1 MVANPFAGDLN
12 QPVNV
17 RYRLVRHNS
26 RPTASHP
33 AFKDLTAAELAIAQK
48 WYDEAHTEMTESDER
63 EANRAKAPALD
74 IRF

>member
-1 MVANPFAGDLN
+1 MVGNPFAGDLN

-63 EANRAKAPALD
+63 EAKRAKTPALG
-74 IRF
+74 IRL